1 MVNRFFFNN
10 LIIKL
15 LKTVYLSIL
24 FIWQAAAEAEAATM
38 SIAKLAVPDAPT
50 VDEANKIV
58 RGKWLKAIENHL
70 KQYSGNS
77 EINDILDI
85 GCSIGVSTRYL
96 AEMFPSANVTVSA

>member
-1 MVNRFFFNN
+1 
-10 LIIKL
+10 
-15 LKTVYLSIL
+15 
-24 FIWQAAAEAEAATM
+24 M
-38 SIAKLAVPDAPT
+38 SIAKLAVPNAPT

-58 RGKWLKAIENHL
+58 RGNWLKAIENHL

-96 AEMFPSANVTVSA
+96 AEMFPSANVTVSASFFIYLNKLPCLG